1 MRDKQSVTARRT
13 DDGSVQTGHWRLGC
27 RSSAQPGEP
36 MIRRRPASG
45 VDRPQ
50 LSEPRLEQ
58 MSWIISTR
66 NKDSPAHPSRHIPVT
81 SSRRPSTAEPPHP
94 PRRLVSRRSGS
105 RRTIAVCCAV
115 TIAMG
120 LRQQGSLDTIGSLRL
135 SPAAMTTKR
144 RRSHQHT
151 GSPHSP
157 PQIPHPEDASPY
169 RILPSHWPRPRRQD
183 PRRHKSG
190 GPACRGLRDKVTAA
204 GRLGSGRPA
213 VCVACAAFSFPSC
226 ERRRSRRGA
235 RGVAGKHV
243 GGAWSAVTSIR
254 ARPSRL
260 SPLCAGPSCRA

>member
-1 MRDKQSVTARRT
+1 
-13 DDGSVQTGHWRLGC
+13 
-27 RSSAQPGEP
+27 

-50 LSEPRLEQ
+50 LSAPRLEQ

-66 NKDSPAHPSRHIPVT
+66 NKDSPARPSRHIPVT

-105 RRTIAVCCAV
+105 RRTIAVCCHHRHGPPSTWV
-115 TIAMG
+115 LG
-120 LRQQGSLDTIGSLRL
+120 HGSLGL
-135 SPAAMTTKR
+135 SPAVMTTKR

-157 PQIPHPEDASPY
+157 PQMPHPEDASPY
-169 RILPSHWPRPRRQD
+169 RIPPSHWPRPRRQD

-190 GPACRGLRDKVTAA
+190 GPAYRGLRDEVTAA

-226 ERRRSRRGA
+226 ERRRRA

-243 GGAWSAVTSIR
+243 GGAWSAVAPIR

-260 SPLCAGPSCRA
+260 SPLCAGPSRRA